1 MVQSDCQSKDLSLI
15 CENQKCEING
25 TSTCGDNSPSSGI
38 SSSKTNLRDIGTQ
51 ISISSFKD
59 DNPSDDINYKPL
71 RTVST
76 LTSDSNNKNSL
87 SSYESSM
94 RDESTQCE
102 YFGKL
107 VEMSLTLTISFN
119 IHFSW

>member
-15 CENQKCEING
+15 CQNQKCDING

-51 ISISSFKD
+51 ISLSSFKD

-94 RDESTQCE
+94 RDEGTQCKCILRRF
-102 YFGKL
+102 YILQTLLNLLVKL
-107 VEMSLTLTISFN
+107 Y
-119 IHFSW
+119 